1 MPYIPPS
8 VVREVKRMD
17 LLTYLKNY
25 EPYELVHFSGNT
37 YTTRTHDSLKIS
49 NGKWMWWSQRTG
61 GRSALD
67 YLIKVK
73 GYSFLEA
80 VELLAEKANIQPP
93 ISVSENVPMEKQ
105 LLLPKKNQDD
115 QKVIAYLS
123 GRGIDK
129 EIIQFCLESGRVYES
144 SFHHNAVFVGMDEKE
159 NPKYAAIRGIGTSFI
174 GEANGSDEIARCM
187 EEAGNVP
194 FLHSGINP
202 MDYDSVK
209 EHLAVM
215 LVNTQANKRMLQEM
229 PHENMEDL
237 SAICYVDFPVESNDG
252 KATMKVKNEHLKMW
266 NVDAKE
272 MFQQARANTQPVNTP
287 ILQSMDEMLLSIFNE
302 EGHATNLLDENVDF
316 GLRSHDMLY
325 ALTNVEKQYGAS
337 MITQP
342 EVLNKLEQLFP
353 EGFYVLPSSVHEVLI
368 VPDNGEMEPKMLGEM
383 VREVNKNEVER
394 QEVLSDRVYSY
405 DKEKH
410 QIRQEPDSIQKVK
423 EMER

>member
-1 MPYIPPS
+1 
-8 VVREVKRMD
+8 
-17 LLTYLKNY
+17 
-25 EPYELVHFSGNT
+25 
-37 YTTRTHDSLKIS
+37 
-49 NGKWMWWSQRTG
+49 
-61 GRSALD
+61 
-67 YLIKVK
+67 
-73 GYSFLEA
+73 
-80 VELLAEKANIQPP
+80 
-93 ISVSENVPMEKQ
+93 
-105 LLLPKKNQDD
+105 
-115 QKVIAYLS
+115 
-123 GRGIDK
+123 
-129 EIIQFCLESGRVYES
+129 
-144 SFHHNAVFVGMDEKE
+144 
-159 NPKYAAIRGIGTSFI
+159 
-174 GEANGSDEIARCM
+174 
-187 EEAGNVP
+187 
-194 FLHSGINP
+194 
-202 MDYDSVK
+202 
-209 EHLAVM
+209 M

-229 PHENMEDL
+229 PHENIEDL

-272 MFQQARANTQPVNTP
+272 MFHQARANTQPVNTP
-287 ILQSMDEMLLSIFNE
+287 IIQSMDEMMLSIFNE
-302 EGHATNLLDENVDF
+302 EGHATNLLNESVEF